1 MADPVQRARDLLAEV
16 RAEVNTRIAVVP
28 VRDANGRIREWAIK
42 RGGFDLGF
50 SATHERAMHLAQK
63 VAQGRTQA

>member
-28 VRDANGRIREWAIK
+28 VRDANGRIRV
-42 RGGFDLGF
+42 GNQ
-50 SATHERAMHLAQK
+50 T
-63 VAQGRTQA
+63 GRLRSRIQRHP